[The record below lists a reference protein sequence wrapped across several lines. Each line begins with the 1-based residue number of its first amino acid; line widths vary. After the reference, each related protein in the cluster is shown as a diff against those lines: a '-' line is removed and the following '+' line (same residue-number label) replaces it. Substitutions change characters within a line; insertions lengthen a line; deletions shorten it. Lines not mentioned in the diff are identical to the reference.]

1 MFEQKDLLTWWT
13 VNGLKVNVINLALP
27 SVHGGSLEIMLT
39 VPLQELLIFLNIHNT
54 QIFRLGTHQN
64 SKSSVLNPHERCY
77 KVRKHPCT
85 FCMQIR
91 NLNALFWKIFLSEY
105 NSYFLLAISLYE
117 LLKNEKEFLL
127 RKRIPSALS
136 SLFCASSKLDKRL
149 YQ

>member
-54 QIFRLGTHQN
+54 QIFGLGTH
-64 SKSSVLNPHERCY
+64 LNNEVFSLVFWTLLKDVTKTLRHEENIFAY
-77 KVRKHPCT
+77 FAFKFH
-85 FCMQIR
+85 I
-91 NLNALFWKIFLSEY
+91 LNALFWKIFLSEY
-105 NSYFLLAISLYE
+105 NFYFLLAISLYE

-127 RKRIPSALS
+127 CFAHY
-136 SLFCASSKLDKRL
+136 FV
-149 YQ
+149 